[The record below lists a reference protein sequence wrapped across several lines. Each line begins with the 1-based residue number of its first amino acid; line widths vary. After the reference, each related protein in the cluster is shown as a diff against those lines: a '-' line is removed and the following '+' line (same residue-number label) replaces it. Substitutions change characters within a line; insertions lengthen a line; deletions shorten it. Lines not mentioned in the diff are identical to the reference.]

1 MSFVRIGQ
9 DGSQV
14 YIYDDVQVGPR
25 CCFCPLTKVVRYRT
39 DEELAAIWLPVSGA
53 DREHWR
59 AVYEPDFSTRDLDA
73 MLAHV
78 AEHRAAGHRVP
89 EWVDQVLRDEWD
101 EADT

>member
-1 MSFVRIGQ
+1 MSFVRLSE

-14 YIYDDVQVGPR
+14 YIYDDVHGYR
-25 CCFCPLTKVVRYRT
+25 ICCSCALTKVIRQRT

-59 AVYEPDFSTRDLDA
+59 AVYEPDFHTNDLDD

-78 AEHRAAGHRVP
+78 AEHRAAGHVVP
-89 EWVDQVLRDEWD
+89 PWVDDVLRREWD
-101 EADT
+101 A